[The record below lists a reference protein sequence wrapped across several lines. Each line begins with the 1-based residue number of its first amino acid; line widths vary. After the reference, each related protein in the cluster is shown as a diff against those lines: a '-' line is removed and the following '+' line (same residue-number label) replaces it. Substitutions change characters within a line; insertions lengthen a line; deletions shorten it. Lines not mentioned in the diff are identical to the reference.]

1 MHFSSVIYSWSTQ
14 TFLLYLVVIFSCYL
28 STILF
33 KKYVLSINTNYKTK
47 FPIGLLISGTIL
59 IFVKGFSTTGRD
71 LRAGYYIN
79 FLSATSL
86 KEFYDWTIEIG
97 YRILNVL
104 IRNITQ
110 HYSFFIFLIAFLT
123 ILPIIYVI
131 NKFQNIIDVPSAIL
145 LYTCIFFFSGFSPLR
160 NYLASSIALLG
171 FEALVRK
178 KFLKALIYLI
188 IAMTFHFSMVF
199 LLVPYFFVA
208 FKKSNN
214 KFITIC
220 LSSFFSFFYFGRN
233 IITTI
238 LSMTERYYIY
248 GAMDS
253 VHIGLEQIVYYSPLF
268 VVYFLTKK
276 YDINRT
282 FSKASFS
289 YLATGFCYGMVG
301 YIIPIFGRVQA
312 IFLPIVI
319 IVPYYIRLFN
329 IKHPKYKRLINTLVL
344 IYCIARFVIY
354 ITQYYVLEDLM
365 PYTTFGGWII

>member
-1 MHFSSVIYSWSTQ
+1 
-14 TFLLYLVVIFSCYL
+14 
-28 STILF
+28 
-33 KKYVLSINTNYKTK
+33 
-47 FPIGLLISGTIL
+47 
-59 IFVKGFSTTGRD
+59 
-71 LRAGYYIN
+71 
-79 FLSATSL
+79 
-86 KEFYDWTIEIG
+86 
-97 YRILNVL
+97 
-104 IRNITQ
+104 
-110 HYSFFIFLIAFLT
+110 
-123 ILPIIYVI
+123 
-131 NKFQNIIDVPSAIL
+131 
-145 LYTCIFFFSGFSPLR
+145 
-160 NYLASSIALLG
+160 
-171 FEALVRK
+171 
-178 KFLKALIYLI
+178 
-188 IAMTFHFSMVF
+188 
-199 LLVPYFFVA
+199 
-208 FKKSNN
+208 
-214 KFITIC
+214 
-220 LSSFFSFFYFGRN
+220 
-233 IITTI
+233 
-238 LSMTERYYIY
+238 MTERYYIY